1 MGRMLV
7 RHLSGVAIAN
17 TPDFGPKPWISLGTV
32 IWRME
37 PILVHLSWGYRAGIN
52 RIRVCVDS
60 RCGTQPVS
68 NPPVCTTVHSRRE
81 SGILADPGNTGHML
95 HDGYPP
101 ESRLIGFGGL
111 GASGNDFDS

>member
-1 MGRMLV
+1 MLG
-7 RHLSGVAIAN
+7 RHLPGVAIAD

-68 NPPVCTTVHSRRE
+68 NPPVCTMVQSRRE
-81 SGILADPGNTGHML
+81 SGILTDPGNTGLML

-101 ESRLIGFGGL
+101 ESRLIGFGGS
-111 GASGNDFDS
+111 GTCGNDFDI